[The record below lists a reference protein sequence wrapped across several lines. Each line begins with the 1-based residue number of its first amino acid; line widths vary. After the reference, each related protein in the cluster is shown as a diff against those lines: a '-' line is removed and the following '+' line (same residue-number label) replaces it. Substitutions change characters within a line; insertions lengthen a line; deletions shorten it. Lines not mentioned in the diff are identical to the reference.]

1 MIESL
6 PTVVAPPVLPRR
18 TTLAERAYQE
28 IRTRI
33 IDNRLAPGTP
43 LDEEA
48 LMTELSIGRTPLR
61 EAVKRLES
69 ERLLNIYSH
78 RGTFIPE
85 VTIRDLREISDAR
98 RLLEGYA
105 ARRAAQSIRESD
117 RIDLT
122 ACVQHLQTL
131 TAEAAAD
138 LIQIDARIHESIY
151 RAMGNRY
158 IEESLLQYF
167 SLSMRMWNHV
177 LPRLGSMQPHVQEHV
192 DLIQAVLDHDAET
205 AERLAVD
212 HITHFED
219 IVIAAL

>member
-1 MIESL
+1 MH
-6 PTVVAPPVLPRR
+6 TVEKSPKR

-33 IDNRLAPGTP
+33 IDNRLAPGSP

-69 ERLLNIYSH
+69 ERLLTIYSH
-78 RGTFIPE
+78 RGTFVPE

-105 ARRAAQSIRESD
+105 ARRAALSATEADRHDLRACLQELQS
-117 RIDLT
+117 L
-122 ACVQHLQTL
+122 
-131 TAEAAAD
+131 EATFASD
-138 LIQIDARIHESIY
+138 LIQVDARIHESIY

-158 IEESLLQYF
+158 IEESLIQYF

-177 LPRLGSMQPHVQEHV
+177 LPRLGAMEPHVQEHV
-192 DLIQAVLDHDAET
+192 DLIQSVLEGDAQE

-212 HITHFED
+212 HVSHFED
-219 IVIAAL
+219 MVVAAL

>member
-1 MIESL
+1 MPL
-6 PTVVAPPVLPRR
+6 TDRPPKRK
-18 TTLAERAYQE
+18 TLAERAYEE
-28 IRTRI
+28 IRDRI

-43 LDEEA
+43 LDEDA

-69 ERLLNIYSH
+69 ERLLSIYSH
-78 RGTFIPE
+78 RGTFVPE

-105 ARRAAQSIRESD
+105 ARRAALSASEGD
-117 RIDLT
+117 RRDLE
-122 ACVQHLQTL
+122 ACLQEL
-131 TAEAAAD
+131 GSLKVGSAAD
-138 LIQIDARIHESIY
+138 LIDVDARIHQSLY

-158 IEESLLQYF
+158 IEESLIQYF

-177 LPRLGSMQPHVQEHV
+177 LPRLGTMEPHVQEHV
-192 DLIQAVLDHDAET
+192 DLIQAVLDGDIQQ

-212 HITHFED
+212 HVSHFED
-219 IVIAAL
+219 LVIAAL

>member
-1 MIESL
+1 MH
-6 PTVVAPPVLPRR
+6 TVEKAPKRI
-18 TTLAERAYQE
+18 TLAERAYQE

-69 ERLLNIYSH
+69 ERLITIYSH
-78 RGTFIPE
+78 RGTFVPE
-85 VTIRDLREISDAR
+85 VTVRDLREISDAR

-105 ARRAAQSIRESD
+105 ARRAALQATEDGRRDLQS
-117 RIDLT
+117 
-122 ACVQHLQTL
+122 CLQEL
-131 TAEAAAD
+131 QSLDARSPAD
-138 LIQIDARIHESIY
+138 LIQVDGRIHESIY

-158 IEESLLQYF
+158 IEESLVQYF

-177 LPRLGSMQPHVQEHV
+177 LPRLGTMEPHVQEH
-192 DLIQAVLDHDAET
+192 LGLLQAILDGDAEE

-212 HITHFED
+212 HVTHFED
-219 IVIAAL
+219 MVVSAL

>member
-1 MIESL
+1 MH
-6 PTVVAPPVLPRR
+6 TVEKSPKR

-33 IDNRLAPGTP
+33 IDNRLAPGAP

-61 EAVKRLES
+61 EAFKRLES

-78 RGTFIPE
+78 RGTFVPE

-105 ARRAAQSIRESD
+105 ARRAALSATEEDRRGLKAYLKELES
-117 RIDLT
+117 L
-122 ACVQHLQTL
+122 
-131 TAEAAAD
+131 EAAFASD
-138 LIQIDARIHESIY
+138 LIQVDARIHESIY

-158 IEESLLQYF
+158 IEESLIQYF

-177 LPRLGSMQPHVQEHV
+177 LPRLDTMEPHVQEHV
-192 DLIQAVLDHDAET
+192 DLIQAVLDGDAQA
-205 AERLAVD
+205 AERLAVE
-212 HITHFED
+212 HVSHFENL
-219 IVIAAL
+219 VVAAL

>member
-1 MIESL
+1 MH
-6 PTVVAPPVLPRR
+6 TVEKTPKR

-28 IRTRI
+28 IRARI
-33 IDNRLAPGTP
+33 IDNRLAPGSP

-78 RGTFIPE
+78 RGTFVPE

-105 ARRAAQSIRESD
+105 ARRAALSATESD
-117 RIDLT
+117 RTDLL
-122 ACVQHLQTL
+122 ACLQDL
-131 TAEAAAD
+131 QPLDAQSAAD
-138 LIQIDARIHESIY
+138 LMGVDARIHEAIY
-151 RAMGNRY
+151 SAMGNRY

-177 LPRLGSMQPHVQEHV
+177 LPRLGTMKPHVQEHV
-192 DLIQAVLDHDAET
+192 DLIQAVLDGNPQQAEH
-205 AERLAVD
+205 LATEHV
-212 HITHFED
+212 THFED
-219 IVIAAL
+219 MVVSAL

>member
-1 MIESL
+1 M
-6 PTVVAPPVLPRR
+6 PTVEKSPKR

-28 IRTRI
+28 IRARI

-69 ERLLNIYSH
+69 ERLLTIYSH
-78 RGTFIPE
+78 RGTFVPE

-105 ARRAAQSIRESD
+105 ARQAALSATEADHRN
-117 RIDLT
+117 LT

-131 TAEAAAD
+131 TAGAATD
-138 LIQIDARIHESIY
+138 LIQIDARIHEAIY
-151 RAMGNRY
+151 QAMGNRY

-177 LPRLGSMQPHVQEHV
+177 LARLGTMEGHVQEHV
-192 DLIQAVLDHDAET
+192 SLIQAVLNGEAET
-205 AERLAVD
+205 AERIAVE
-212 HITHFED
+212 HITRFED
-219 IVIAAL
+219 MVVSAL